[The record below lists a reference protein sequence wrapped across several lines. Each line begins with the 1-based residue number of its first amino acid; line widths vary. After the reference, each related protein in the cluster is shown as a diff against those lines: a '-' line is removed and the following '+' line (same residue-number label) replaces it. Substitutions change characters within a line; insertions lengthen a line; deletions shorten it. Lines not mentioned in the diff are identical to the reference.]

1 MEQQQRKDVDDGDDS
16 GEQEKEKV
24 TLAEKNKITKQKVN
38 GMGSVL
44 NQHPFLLILLVALAS
59 PRLCLNERIELSI
72 NHSSVRLG
80 TDH

>member
-1 MEQQQRKDVDDGDDS
+1 
-16 GEQEKEKV
+16 
-24 TLAEKNKITKQKVN
+24 
-38 GMGSVL
+38 MGSVL